1 MNTENSS
8 EDEAFSCYFMTVK
21 VDQAFL
27 NMINDENYKKTQHVV
42 MKLRKFVKIKN
53 MVTLIAAEVNQRL
66 GVKVIEEEEEVSTT
80 SKLTKP
86 CIDKTGTQERFR

>member
-1 MNTENSS
+1 
-8 EDEAFSCYFMTVK
+8 
-21 VDQAFL
+21 
-27 NMINDENYKKTQHVV
+27 

-86 CIDKTGTQERFR
+86 YIDKTGTQERFR

>member
-1 MNTENSS
+1 
-8 EDEAFSCYFMTVK
+8 
-21 VDQAFL
+21 
-27 NMINDENYKKTQHVV
+27 